1 MIAVATIVLILYIG
15 FIGFV
20 LKKTFEGDAYYL
32 LLYILFTLPF
42 YTTFQLVIFKG
53 FDLSFLVD
61 LFKYSKD
68 FVFFTGFF
76 VFIFG
81 KKESFIQ
88 YKWQPTL
95 LDKLFLGFM
104 TLTLIYTLIPLGE
117 APFLSKII
125 YAKNTFLI
133 GIVYF
138 LGRNTTIDK
147 QRWRFIVKVLIY
159 LSVGSFLFALTE
171 TILGMHL
178 QNILDYGRFNLL
190 TNDIFP
196 SGNYGLSWTFER
208 PGPIKRFGSFFAD
221 PLEFASF
228 LLLGLSAVLFKIY
241 NSKLSI
247 NRLNHF
253 VFFLLIIIGIYLSYS
268 RSVIISVFLM
278 LLISLFLIKK
288 YRLLIKLIFGLLF
301 ISLITYYNSNIET
314 KYFIMDTLTFQNSSS
329 LGHLVKWIQ
338 GILSIIDNPLGSGLG
353 TSGNSLSVDN
363 EISIGGENQFIIIG
377 VQLGL
382 IGLLNYTGLIF
393 YSIRNSYKLYNLE
406 NDRQFKY
413 LPFIVCCL
421 KFALIFPLLTS
432 NAEIYTFLS
441 LCGWFLVGLNERR
454 YNNLKPNPV
463 LN

>member
-1 MIAVATIVLILYIG
+1 MIALIEFSFNTHLHTIINYSS
-15 FIGFV
+15 
-20 LKKTFEGDAYYL
+20 YYL
-32 LLYILFTLPF
+32 DLY
-42 YTTFQLVIFKG
+42 
-53 FDLSFLVD
+53 
-61 LFKYSKD
+61 
-68 FVFFTGFF
+68 
-76 VFIFG
+76 
-81 KKESFIQ
+81 
-88 YKWQPTL
+88 
-95 LDKLFLGFM
+95 
-104 TLTLIYTLIPLGE
+104 
-117 APFLSKII
+117 
-125 YAKNTFLI
+125 
-133 GIVYF
+133 
-138 LGRNTTIDK
+138 
-147 QRWRFIVKVLIY
+147 
-159 LSVGSFLFALTE
+159 
-171 TILGMHL
+171 
-178 QNILDYGRFNLL
+178 
-190 TNDIFP
+190 DIN
-196 SGNYGLSWTFER
+196 STGNYGLSWTFER